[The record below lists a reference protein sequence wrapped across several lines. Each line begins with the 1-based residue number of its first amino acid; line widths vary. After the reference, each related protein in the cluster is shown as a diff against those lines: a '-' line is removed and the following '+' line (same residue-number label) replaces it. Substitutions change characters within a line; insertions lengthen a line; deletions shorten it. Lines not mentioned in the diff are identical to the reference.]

1 VILLD
6 TSVLSR
12 AFRRRSPGA
21 EERRVRAVVEE
32 LLDGETALGLPGIV
46 LQEVLTGI
54 RSESQF
60 AGLEERLVAS
70 FSIVSAGAADHVQA
84 ARLAN
89 RCQAAGLSAS
99 GPDCLI
105 AVLAIAGSHQL
116 FAMDDDF
123 RAIAKQAPLKLFEP
137 KGVRTAG

>member
-1 VILLD
+1 MILLD

-21 EERRVRAVVEE
+21 EERRVRAVVED
-32 LLDGETALGLPGIV
+32 LLDGEVPLGLPGIV

-54 RSESQF
+54 RSDTQF
-60 AGLEERLVAS
+60 AALEERLVAS
-70 FSIVSAGAADHVQA
+70 FNFVSAGADDHVEA

-89 RCQAAGLSAS
+89 RCRAAGLSAS

-105 AVLAIAGSHQL
+105 AALAIAGSHEL

-123 RAIAKQAPLKLFEP
+123 RAIAKHAPLKLFEP
-137 KGVRTAG
+137 KGTRRA

>member
-12 AFRRRSPGA
+12 AFRRRSPGL
-21 EERRVRAVVEE
+21 EELRVRAVVEE
-32 LLDGETALGLPGIV
+32 LLAGEIALGLPGIV

-54 RSESQF
+54 RSETQF
-60 AGLEERLVAS
+60 AELEDRLVAS
-70 FSIVSAGAADHVQA
+70 FSIVSAGAADHVEA

-105 AVLAIAGSHQL
+105 AVLAIEGRHEL
-116 FAMDDDF
+116 FAIDDDF
-123 RAIAKQAPLKLFEP
+123 RTIAKHAPLKLFEP
-137 KGVRTAG
+137 KGIRTAG